1 MLPHV
6 EGCIPPGREFGCSTP
21 AVNLLRPSGSEMEL
35 PKTLPREQSGKESNM
50 LKCPVTAAGLGVVGM
65 V

>member
-1 MLPHV
+1 MK
-6 EGCIPPGREFGCSTP
+6 
-21 AVNLLRPSGSEMEL
+21 LLRLSGSEMEL
-35 PKTLPREQSGKESNM
+35 PKTLPREQSGKESIM